1 MDSKKIGA
9 FIATNRKKKGLTQEQ
24 LGEKLGV
31 SNKTISRWENGNYM
45 PDLSLLEPLS
55 KELEISLN
63 ELLTGEEIEQEKVIE
78 YTEQNLLSTID
89 YTDKKIK
96 NEHRKIPVFIM
107 GMGILI
113 CICSFTIFPSE
124 SSWGEIYS
132 LAGLLLMVAGI
143 FRELNF
149 SSIWK
154 KGLVSAGIFIVLL
167 GVFFVADY
175 IGVMQF
181 KQPPIY

>member
-1 MDSKKIGA
+1 MTDSIKTGH
-9 FIATNRKKKGLTQEQ
+9 FIMNKRKALGLTQQQ
-24 LGEKLGV
+24 LAAKLHV
-31 SNKTISRWENGNYM
+31 SYQAVSKWETGNYM

-89 YTDKKIK
+89 YT
-96 NEHRKIPVFIM
+96 
-107 GMGILI
+107 
-113 CICSFTIFPSE
+113 
-124 SSWGEIYS
+124 GEIYS